1 MVVIVDL
8 RLNCIIL
15 CVKGSGYFEAES
27 TTTVYRN
34 LSAYDIWHL
43 IMWHPRSGDDEA
55 VCKEC
60 TAPRR

>member
-34 LSAYDIWHL
+34 LSAYDI
-43 IMWHPRSGDDEA
+43 
-55 VCKEC
+55 
-60 TAPRR
+60 